1 MQGNY
6 KGITLFD
13 NTRFKDA
20 IMESQ
25 KRLTPKGN
33 IVICIGLFEYSGDNE
48 VCKVIPTQS
57 IYNMKVSKVYPLLI
71 YKVVKKGCT
80 MAEVDEITESLT
92 GYDMKAADLDVKY
105 AEFFNHAPSNNPRA
119 ELISEKICSI

>member
-71 YKVVKKGCT
+71 YKVVKKAVPWQRL
-80 MAEVDEITESLT
+80 MKSL
-92 GYDMKAADLDVKY
+92 
-105 AEFFNHAPSNNPRA
+105 NH
-119 ELISEKICSI
+119 